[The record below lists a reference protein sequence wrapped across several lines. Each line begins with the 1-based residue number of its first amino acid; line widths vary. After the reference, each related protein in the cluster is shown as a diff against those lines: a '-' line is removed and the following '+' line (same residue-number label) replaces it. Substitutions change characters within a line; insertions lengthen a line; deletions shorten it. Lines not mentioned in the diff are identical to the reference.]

1 MGAGERCQPLVIRRC
16 GQWGGVM
23 AEVAVLGAGFIG
35 LSCAWW
41 LIRDGHRVTIFDPQG
56 PGEGASFGN
65 AGTFANYA
73 CIPVNNP
80 DVFRNL
86 PRFLFSST
94 SPLRIRWAYMPQLA
108 PWLVRFLMSARQ
120 GSYEHSASA
129 LASLLSRAFE
139 GYREM
144 LGAEPLAG
152 FVRQRE
158 CLYLYSNP
166 ASFKA
171 AQPSLELRRSL
182 GVGFKTLDREDIRRT
197 EPGLAPIFE
206 HGTMFDDSWFL
217 TDPRGFLQA
226 LHASMSVHGLQHEHV
241 AIDTISPQGN
251 SVRLFDETGRAYSAE
266 HVIVCTG
273 ASSRRFARQCGDKVP
288 LDTERGYHVRFP
300 GTSAL
305 LSRPCGWAERGFYMT
320 PMTGGIR
327 AAGTVELGGYGAQKN
342 RVLLNLLTTS
352 AQQALPGLPEPDS
365 TWLGF
370 RPSLPDGLPVIG
382 PSSASRRVVYAFGHQ
397 HLGVT
402 LGGVTGSV
410 VADLVAGRTAA
421 VDLSPYSPSRF

>member
-1 MGAGERCQPLVIRRC
+1 
-16 GQWGGVM
+16 M
-23 AEVAVLGAGFIG
+23 AEVAVIGAGFIG
-35 LSCAWW
+35 LSCAYW
-41 LIRDGHRVTIFDPQG
+41 LMREGHRVTIFDPQG
-56 PGEGASFGN
+56 PGEGASYGN

-86 PRFLFSST
+86 PRFLLSST
-94 SPLRIRWAYMPQLA
+94 SPLRIRWGHMPQLA
-108 PWLVRFLMSARQ
+108 PWLVRFLLSARQ
-120 GSYEHSASA
+120 SNYEHSARA

-144 LGAEPLAG
+144 LATDALMS

-171 AQPSLELRRSL
+171 AQPSLDLRRSL
-182 GVGFKTLDREDIRRT
+182 GVQFRTFDSEGIRQI
-197 EPGLAPIFE
+197 EPNLAPIFE

-226 LHASMSVHGLQHEHV
+226 LHGSMTTGGLEHERV
-241 AIDTISPQGN
+241 AISTIKPQRSGAGL
-251 SVRLFDETGRAYSAE
+251 VDEAGRSYTAG

-273 ASSRRFARQCGDKVP
+273 ALSKRFARQCGDRVP

-327 AAGTVELGGYGAQKN
+327 AAGTVELGGYGPRKN
-342 RVLLNLLTTS
+342 PDLLKLLTTS
-352 AQQALPGLPEPDS
+352 AQQALPGLREPDS

-382 PSSASRRVVYAFGHQ
+382 PSSASPHVIYAFGHQ

-410 VADLVAGRTAA
+410 VADLVADRTPP
-421 VDLSPYSPSRF
+421 VDLNPYSPSRF